1 MKITIAAFLFA
12 KGNVNID
19 HKKSPE
25 NFRAQMYL
33 N

>member
-1 MKITIAAFLFA
+1 MKIAVAAFLFA

-25 NFRAQMYL
+25 NSELKFI
-33 N
+33 